1 MEFYKN
7 LKQKL
12 AEDLDPEE
20 TDNVEFLKNEVAELK
35 EHMWVLPRWQLAKP
49 PAPWILDL
57 YDIDWNDFF

>member
-20 TDNVEFLKNEVAELK
+20 TDNVEFLKNEIAELK
-35 EHMWVLPRWQLAKP
+35 EHM
-49 PAPWILDL
+49 
-57 YDIDWNDFF
+57 